1 MTKKTVATTQDT
13 SPSRFV
19 LSGKL
24 FYGHLHPDFPDT
36 AYTPRWG
43 MALSLEE
50 DMQELALNNNMTL
63 KEPTAIMDNPFVSL
77 HKNVRNA
84 KGEENQAPIVVD
96 AKKHRVSDDILSS
109 IGWGT
114 DVKVLVSRF
123 FMSKWN
129 KWGFSIDKV
138 QIINLVE
145 YDGGS
150 DGFDEEDGFVA
161 PSSEVSGSNA
171 DLDDDLPF

>member
-1 MTKKTVATTQDT
+1 MTVKD
-13 SPSRFV
+13 
-19 LSGKL
+19 
-24 FYGHLHPDFPDT
+24 
-36 AYTPRWG
+36 
-43 MALSLEE
+43 
-50 DMQELALNNNMTL
+50 
-63 KEPTAIMDNPFVSL
+63 PTAIMDNPYVSL

-84 KGEENQAPIVVD
+84 KGEENAAPIVVD
-96 AKKHRVSDDILSS
+96 AKKRRIPDDILSS
-109 IGWGT
+109 IGWGS

-129 KWGFSIDKV
+129 KWGFSIDKI

-150 DGFDEEDGFVA
+150 DGFDEEDGFEA
-161 PSSEVSGSNA
+161 PGAVVSGSNA

>member
-43 MALSLEE
+43 MALSMEE
-50 DMQELALNNNMTL
+50 DMQELALNNNMTV
-63 KEPTAIMDNPFVSL
+63 KDPTAIMDNPYVSL

-84 KGEENQAPIVVD
+84 KGEENAAPIVVD
-96 AKKHRVSDDILSS
+96 AKKRRIPDDILSS
-109 IGWGT
+109 IGWGS

-129 KWGFSIDKV
+129 KWGFSIDKI

-145 YDGGS
+145 YEGGS
-150 DGFDEEDGFVA
+150 DGFDEEDGFEA
-161 PSSEVSGSNA
+161 PGAVVSGSNA
-171 DLDDDLPF
+171 DIDDDLPF

>member
-1 MTKKTVATTQDT
+1 
-13 SPSRFV
+13 
-19 LSGKL
+19 
-24 FYGHLHPDFPDT
+24 
-36 AYTPRWG
+36 
-43 MALSLEE
+43 
-50 DMQELALNNNMTL
+50 MQELALNNSMTV
-63 KEPTAIMDNPFVSL
+63 KDPTALMDNPFVSL

-96 AKKHRVSDDILSS
+96 AKKRRISNDSLGS
-109 IGWGT
+109 IGWGS

-129 KWGFSIDKV
+129 KWGFSIDKI

-150 DGFDEEDGFVA
+150 DGFDEEDGFEA
-161 PSSEVSGSNA
+161 PSAVVSGS
-171 DLDDDLPF
+171 DVDVDDDLPF

>member
-43 MALSLEE
+43 MALSMEE
-50 DMQELALNNNMTL
+50 DMQELAL
-63 KEPTAIMDNPFVSL
+63 DNPYVSL

-96 AKKHRVSDDILSS
+96 AKKHRVSDDILGS
-109 IGWGT
+109 IGWGS

-138 QIINLVE
+138 QIIKV
-145 YDGGS
+145 S
-150 DGFDEEDGFVA
+150 DTSQHRKEH
-161 PSSEVSGSNA
+161 SKNH
-171 DLDDDLPF
+171 